1 SRKTP
6 LQAVCTKPDAIG
18 SDPTLWVDRVDSLK
32 NRVCIKKMKKT
43 HGQESGFM
51 QIAFIV
57 RTEAG
62 SSIFILPIAKQTARH
77 RHQRRVLSRL
87 GFSTVVMATIK
98 KLTRRQRR
106 WRTAAATAVA
116 TVASVGVTGWFAV
129 AMAIDGLATARLAG
143 GDGSLEAA
151 TSLGSRHLLSLPQL
165 APSNACTPR
174 SIENFPPDLFS
185 LADKRRGAVA
195 LHGLAA
201 LWLFAGLAI
210 VCDDYFV
217 ASLEVL
223 CEVLHLKPD
232 VAGATFMAAGSSAPE
247 LFTSVIG
254 VFLTQSDVGVSTIVG
269 SAVFNLLFIVS
280 LCGLFATQIIFLSWW
295 PIVRDCS
302 YYSLSVVSLIL
313 VIYDEKVHWYEA
325 AALLMLYAMYI
336 VIMYFNESID
346 QWIAERWPNL
356 ATGGNQRLRK
366 AGGPAAK
373 ATAASSNGS
382 HRGGPAAASGL
393 VSLQD
398 FGPPA
403 AKRSAMSGKTGAA
416 YWHLRDLEDE
426 QAEELDDSDFAAGN
440 SSSEVMR
447 PLLDGCSSSPSAAAA
462 TAVQMTEVDLQ
473 QPADGMGIEV
483 SAVSQRVAPSS
494 VLVRHVAMD
503 AAVHGNHSGL
513 SEAGRWRQMF
523 FLTLLNSILWIGG
536 MSYLLVW
543 MVCTIGDTLGIP
555 DTVMG
560 LTILAA
566 GTSVPDALASVF
578 VARDGFGDM
587 AVSNSVGSNV
597 FDILLGLGLPWFIG
611 AAVRSSPGGAVSISS
626 AGLTYSSVVL
636 LSTVLLLL
644 TSVYANKMKL
654 DKKLGLACLLLYLLF
669 ITVSVLFETNVFAQ
683 LNPPPCARK
692 Q

>member
-1 SRKTP
+1 
-6 LQAVCTKPDAIG
+6 
-18 SDPTLWVDRVDSLK
+18 
-32 NRVCIKKMKKT
+32 
-43 HGQESGFM
+43 
-51 QIAFIV
+51 
-57 RTEAG
+57 
-62 SSIFILPIAKQTARH
+62 
-77 RHQRRVLSRL
+77 
-87 GFSTVVMATIK
+87 
-98 KLTRRQRR
+98 
-106 WRTAAATAVA
+106 
-116 TVASVGVTGWFAV
+116 
-129 AMAIDGLATARLAG
+129 MAIDGLATARLAAVEFAHRRVLISETREICIRFSSHPIAPVEG
-143 GDGSLEAA
+143 PEAPPGRRWQ
-151 TSLGSRHLLSLPQL
+151 SRSRHLAGQSPPAQPAAAGPQQRL
-165 APSNACTPR
+165 HPR
-174 SIENFPPDLFS
+174 SIETFPPDLFS

-373 ATAASSNGS
+373 AAAASSNGS

-440 SSSEVMR
+440 SSSEVTR

-483 SAVSQRVAPSS
+483 SAGYESPLEFPSGW
-494 VLVRHVAMD
+494 LHRAYWCATLPWTLLFMATIPD
-503 AAVHGNHSGL
+503 CRRP
-513 SEAGRWRQMF
+513 GRWRQMF
-523 FLTLLNSILWIGG
+523 FLTLLNSILWI
-536 MSYLLVW
+536 
-543 MVCTIGDTLGIP
+543 
-555 DTVMG
+555 VMG

-578 VARDGFGDM
+578 VVARDGFGDM

-611 AAVRSSPGGAVSISS
+611 VAVRSSPGGAVSISS

>member
-1 SRKTP
+1 
-6 LQAVCTKPDAIG
+6 
-18 SDPTLWVDRVDSLK
+18 
-32 NRVCIKKMKKT
+32 
-43 HGQESGFM
+43 
-51 QIAFIV
+51 
-57 RTEAG
+57 
-62 SSIFILPIAKQTARH
+62 
-77 RHQRRVLSRL
+77 
-87 GFSTVVMATIK
+87 MATIK

-151 TSLGSRHLLSLPQL
+151 TSLGSRRLLSLPQL

-174 SIENFPPDLFS
+174 SIETFPPDLFS

-373 ATAASSNGS
+373 AAAASSNGS

-426 QAEELDDSDFAAGN
+426 QAEEFDDSDFAAGN
-440 SSSEVMR
+440 SSSEVTR

-483 SAVSQRVAPSS
+483 SAGYESPLEFPSGW
-494 VLVRHVAMD
+494 LHRAYWCATLPWTLLFMATIPD
-503 AAVHGNHSGL
+503 CRRP
-513 SEAGRWRQMF
+513 GRWRQMF